1 MRVCS
6 FVVTLITVNGRS
18 VDEHVLSMI
27 LLFGARLMLSQLTSK
42 KRNLDRERVIYR
54 APRVIAL
61 SRAFQKFKLTLN
73 SHCSPDMIGWASVG
87 ILSVFCYFYLSN
99 AFTGQ
104 NLHVW
109 GDEII
114 YSIDSR
120 LDDLAS
126 ARYQNLLYLKLFSI
140 TSMAGQ
146 GFLELARSMN
156 AALIAISV
164 PFVYAIS
171 RRYCSRGL
179 SLFVAFLSVVGPIT
193 TYAAY
198 FMPDAMYFSVF
209 YVVAWFCLSCS
220 GSRPV
225 IYGLAVGV
233 LCACLA
239 SVKPHGAFVLVAFL
253 MMQLVLILYQRK
265 ASATFNGLKVG
276 GVSIVAFLSMHCC
289 LGFLFT
295 GTGSAGLI
303 GGYSQFTSVPWGA
316 DQFIYAAKLA
326 AMLFQGHFTAIALLV
341 GVAILGVL
349 TTHEGADE
357 DRRME
362 LRRLRTFVACLI
374 VLMVLVTVAFSVR
387 IADGAPFADTMRLH
401 MRYYNLFFPLLYIVA
416 ASWVNAEQ
424 RPSWALRGLGT
435 LLAVTVVTSIFGSL
449 NRFIPTELD
458 APELR
463 GIAVSSGLLWGAAA
477 LSAVSI
483 TLFMIW
489 PKYGARLYLFVA
501 LPVMLMMG
509 SINVNEDLRGRL
521 TDMAGDKAGKI
532 VKAFLQDDAQH
543 IGFFGDVVAICQA
556 QFYAGDSTSFLY
568 LLGEGEPVPATL
580 VPGLPVD
587 GHLIPLGKTMPPD
600 SRWLVV
606 FGKRPIPNNY
616 KTVLVFPEW
625 FLLQRSND
633 GVRSD

>member
-1 MRVCS
+1 M
-6 FVVTLITVNGRS
+6 
-18 VDEHVLSMI
+18 M
-27 LLFGARLMLSQLTSK
+27 
-42 KRNLDRERVIYR
+42 
-54 APRVIAL
+54 
-61 SRAFQKFKLTLN
+61 
-73 SHCSPDMIGWASVG
+73 GWVSVG
-87 ILSVFCYFYLSN
+87 ILSFLCYLYLSN

-114 YSIDSR
+114 YSMDTR
-120 LDDLAS
+120 LDDLAL
-126 ARYQNLLYLKLFSI
+126 ARYPNLLYLKLFSI
-140 TSMAGQ
+140 AGMAGH

-171 RRYCSRGL
+171 RRYCSRRL
-179 SLFVAFLSVVGPIT
+179 SLVVAFLSVVGPVT

-198 FMPDAMYFSVF
+198 FMPDAMYFSAF
-209 YVVAWFCLSCS
+209 YVVAWCCLSFS

-225 IYGLAVGV
+225 IYGVAIGV

-239 SVKPHGAFVLVAFL
+239 SVKPHGALVLVAFL
-253 MMQLVLILYQRK
+253 MMQLALILHQRD
-265 ASATFNGLKVG
+265 APATFKGLSVC
-276 GVSIVAFLSMHCC
+276 GVSIAAFLSMHFL

-303 GGYSQFTSVPWGA
+303 GGYSQFTSVPWGG

-326 AMLFQGHFTAIALLV
+326 MMLLQGHFTAIALLV

-349 TTHEGADE
+349 TTHDGADD
-357 DRRME
+357 DRRMA
-362 LRRLRTFVACLI
+362 LHRLRVFVACLI

-416 ASWVNAEQ
+416 ASYINAEQ
-424 RPSWALRGLGT
+424 SLSWVLRVLGT
-435 LLAVTVVTSIFGSL
+435 LLAMTVVTTIFGSL

-463 GIAVSSGLLWGAAA
+463 GITVSTGLLWGAAA
-477 LSAVSI
+477 LSALSI
-483 TLFMIW
+483 TLFMIR

-521 TDMAGDKAGKI
+521 TDMKGDKAGKI
-532 VKAFLQDDAQH
+532 VKTFLQDDAKH

-587 GHLIPLGKTMPPD
+587 GYLIPPGKTMPPD
-600 SRWLVV
+600 TRWLVV
-606 FGKRPIPNNY
+606 FGKRPIPDNY

-625 FLLQRSND
+625 SLLQRSSD
-633 GVRSD
+633 GVHFD